1 MEWRYPYSL
10 SELHLADW
18 GMRAAL
24 FLGGSH
30 PWGVARRGHGSYTT
44 ELEAE
49 SECPMV
55 TTTHWLMQGAR
66 LKRPSGCLQSRIHNQ
81 LFASPRGDGNG
92 QAPSPLQCGDGT
104 GCPSSLPGT
113 ELYSESLQVICSQ
126 QLFLDAC
133 AFRTPCRVDS
143 QGPDCTLPSRDVSL
157 TAGVVGLSSHPGL
170 HWDWGG
176 ASSPLIPPGMPG
188 MNNSAEVETH
198 PDQWAK
204 SPWLQCWVCVCLWVT
219 CCLHLW
225 N

>member
-18 GMRAAL
+18 GMRVAL
-24 FLGGSH
+24 FLGGTH

-49 SECPMV
+49 SECPVV

-104 GCPSSLPGT
+104 GCPSSLPGKP
-113 ELYSESLQVICSQ
+113 SLLLICPSRSFRVVLHNILSTICQHQLLCASMNVSQNRYHPLFNHLALFSFHLHYKKLSYYPKSSQ
-126 QLFLDAC
+126 QKEDFVFLI
-133 AFRTPCRVDS
+133 S
-143 QGPDCTLPSRDVSL
+143 I
-157 TAGVVGLSSHPGL
+157 
-170 HWDWGG
+170 WDD
-176 ASSPLIPPGMPG
+176 L
-188 MNNSAEVETH
+188 N
-198 PDQWAK
+198 
-204 SPWLQCWVCVCLWVT
+204 
-219 CCLHLW
+219 
-225 N
+225 